1 MFEMRKDTYIWHMDS
16 IREAQQTLVRA
27 LEDYEKKYPYRYGMK
42 KQRYRPC
49 ISRRLSPMYLTGL

>member
-1 MFEMRKDTYIWHMDS
+1 MFEMRKDTYVWHMDS

-42 KQRYRPC
+42 KGRDTDHVFPED
-49 ISRRLSPMYLTGL
+49 